1 MTTLFNLFLVLFLLL
16 SVSTAREVRS
26 SAIGAPP
33 TPLTKPIGPI
43 PIPIRIECTS
53 VYGVKIGDTCLAVEQ
68 MFNLTTAKF
77 EEINPNLN
85 CKALFVGQ
93 WLCTNGFRF

>member
-1 MTTLFNLFLVLFLLL
+1 MTTLLNLFLVLFLLL

-26 SAIGAPP
+26 S
-33 TPLTKPIGPI
+33 GPI

-93 WLCTNGFRF
+93 WLCTDGFRF